1 MPIPGRASTSS
12 DALAG
17 EFIGDCVVLTVD
29 VTSEPGAAGGRELV
43 PKVVA
48 FFQKSEEMLAVATPQ
63 TRHHHDYKERI
74 QFKNCR
80 RRRVAPGLSKAFAE
94 TKKFRDVVCRRFGAY
109 AGCAAD
115 GRAVGSMPAA
125 HNAGPHADRTTRN
138 DDRLRPP
145 SARKRTVICEIV
157 KGGRIRA
164 ARRAFLHE
172 DPPAKIH
179 GWSIPRAMHSA
190 K

>member
-1 MPIPGRASTSS
+1 M
-12 DALAG
+12 
-17 EFIGDCVVLTVD
+17 
-29 VTSEPGAAGGRELV
+29 AA
-43 PKVVA
+43 
-48 FFQKSEEMLAVATPQ
+48 PQ

-80 RRRVAPGLSKAFAE
+80 RRRVAQGLAKAFAE
-94 TKKFRDVVCRRFGAY
+94 TKNSAMLCVASSGHTPDAT
-109 AGCAAD
+109 AD

-125 HNAGPHADRTTRN
+125 HNAAPHADRTARN
-138 DDRLRPP
+138 DDMPRPP
-145 SARKRTVICEIV
+145 SARKRTVFCEIV
-157 KGGRIRA
+157 KGGRMRA

>member
-1 MPIPGRASTSS
+1 MPIPGRASTSA
-12 DALAG
+12 DAPAG
-17 EFIGDCVVLTVD
+17 ECIGDCVILTVD
-29 VTSEPGAAGGRELV
+29 MTNGPGAAGGRELF

-80 RRRVAPGLSKAFAE
+80 LRRLAQGLAKAFAE
-94 TKKFRDVVCRRFGAY
+94 TKKFRDVVGRRFGADD
-109 AGCAAD
+109 GCAA
-115 GRAVGSMPAA
+115 GSMPAA
-125 HNAGPHADRTTRN
+125 HNAAPHADRTARN
-138 DDRLRPP
+138 DDMPRPP

-157 KGGRIRA
+157 KGGRMRA

-179 GWSIPRAMHSA
+179 GWSIPRAVHSA